1 MTSSTAAVDV
11 IVQDSTSQ
19 KLIAKA
25 RYTEQAPSSIKA
37 RANAYFNSAATAAK
51 SAVQRV
57 QNAAE
62 HALQRSDG
70 TQSDADRN
78 PDIRHKAMTSL
89 TKARIALGA
98 AAHRAQL
105 AAESVLPSSSTT
117 SSSAVDEAADRST
130 DRAQVSICGG
140 AALLA

>member
-11 IVQDSTSQ
+11 IVQDSNSQ

-37 RANAYFNSAATAAK
+37 RANAYFNSAATAAR
-51 SAVQRV
+51 SAVHRV

-62 HALQRSDG
+62 HALQRSDSMSG
-70 TQSDADRN
+70 TQSDSDRS

-89 TKARIALGA
+89 TNARDAVRA
-98 AAHRAQL
+98 AAHRTQL
-105 AAESVLPSSSTT
+105 AAESISPSASSF
-117 SSSAVDEAADRST
+117 SSAVDEAADRST
-130 DRAQVSICGG
+130 DNAQVSICQE
-140 AALLA
+140 AA